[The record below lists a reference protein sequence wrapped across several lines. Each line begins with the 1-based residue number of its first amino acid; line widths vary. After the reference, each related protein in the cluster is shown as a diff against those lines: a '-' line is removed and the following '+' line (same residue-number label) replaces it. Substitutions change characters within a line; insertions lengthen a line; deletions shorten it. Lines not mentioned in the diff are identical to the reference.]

1 MRSSTRRNCPSCHTP
16 IAFER
21 YERACGG
28 ARSYLVCPECDYT
41 FLLTEA
47 QSIAVSGWIG
57 RAEAGAEESA
67 MAKGAGGSMSGVRAT
82 IDDSGSS
89 IGSSEGAPFSASVEG
104 LHLQTEVG

>member
-1 MRSSTRRNCPSCHTP
+1 MKSSTHRNCPSCNTP

-21 YERACGG
+21 YERACVD
-28 ARSYLVCPECDYT
+28 ASSYLVCPECDYT

-47 QSIAVSGWIG
+47 QSIAVSGWVG
-57 RAEAGAEESA
+57 RAEAGAEEGA
-67 MAKGAGGSMSGVRAT
+67 MAKGVGGSMSKVLAT
-82 IDDSGSS
+82 IDGSGSS